1 MLKVE
6 QEFYLIKMIPVFFIW
21 FIYHAIYLTLISREL
36 TAWAGYFP
44 LVAQVGLDIAVVC
57 FSFVI
62 HKKIDCSKQ
71 KIIHLLFVLSAL
83 SAMSAD
89 FIYHFGMNI
98 INENY
103 FNKANSFFEIPF
115 ILFLFFQ
122 ALAWRHIFFMDT
134 EKAHERQHYLP
145 YITLAFLIFFV
156 FVCIFPW
163 KISYF
168 SKLGIYQLIDTFL
181 EGIGFVLAALCLAR
195 SQNNPVR
202 FLSIGYLLII
212 SSDLLIRHEVISG
225 LIPSFSPFET
235 TWSLGLLLMCLG
247 FYHAKNKK
255 IALLPLNS
263 LQSHIAI
270 WLLNFLL
277 LVVFLFICLNYF
289 FPQKEILYHLLSFTI
304 PGTLFAIICSKYF
317 ASRILDPHKRLE
329 VIIKN
334 FLAEG
339 EAKYLDEI
347 NRTSTK
353 INDFIVL
360 EQFIYD
366 AFDMYKKNH
375 HIEMEYAKIATQVA
389 HDIQS
394 PLHALN
400 NYFKEAIQ
408 LDSNTSQIIENSID
422 RINEIANNLLLQHKK
437 NEEFSTTIEPEL
449 IKHFL
454 DELIAEKRM
463 QCKHQAIKID
473 LSVQE
478 CLHDCYVTFNIENF
492 KRTVSNLINN
502 AVEAITDNPFIQVS
516 LYKKLNTLI
525 LEIKDYGSGMPDN
538 VLSSIKKGYAN
549 SCFKGN
555 GLGLPSALKNIKEWD
570 AEYQIETRK
579 DEGTVFKI
587 IFRIQPTPSW
597 VQKEIYIYNDLHI
610 IIVDDDCS
618 METVWKN
625 ILLNNNKNIKVT
637 YIQNPL
643 KLISQYQTI
652 DLTNTLFFIDYHFA
666 NFDITGM
673 ELIKKL
679 AIKNTIMV
687 SSKYPNKGLKSFLKT
702 NEIHFLL
709 KKNIPDIKII
719 NITNKPDLILIDD
732 NKLTMD
738 IWLLE
743 AQKFNKNILAFN
755 HAYIFMKY
763 IHLFDKEIPI
773 YLDFLLE
780 NEDSQQVSKT
790 LYESGFT
797 NIYITTGFDSRKI
810 KQFSWIKNII
820 DKSPPFKS
828 DKSIHY
834 E

>member
-1 MLKVE
+1 MLKIDRDA
-6 QEFYLIKMIPVFFIW
+6 YLIKVIPVFFIW
-21 FIYHAIYLTLISREL
+21 FIYHAIYLALVSKEL

-44 LVAQVGLDIAVVC
+44 LIAQVGLDIAVVC
-57 FSFVI
+57 FSFFL
-62 HKKIDCSKQ
+62 HKKIDCPKQ
-71 KIIHLLFVLSAL
+71 KNIHLLFFLSAL
-83 SAMSAD
+83 SAMTAD

-98 INENY
+98 INVNY

-122 ALAWRHIFFMDT
+122 AFAWKQIFFMDT
-134 EKAHERQHYLP
+134 EKIQGRQHYLP
-145 YITLAFLIFFV
+145 YITLATLIFFV

-195 SQNNPVR
+195 SQKNPVR

-212 SSDLLIRHEVISG
+212 SSDLLIRHDVISG

-235 TWSLGLLLMCLG
+235 TWSLGLLLICVG
-247 FYHAKNKK
+247 FYNTKTHR

-277 LVVFLFICLNYF
+277 LVAFLFICLNYF

-329 VIIKN
+329 LIIKN

-339 EAKYLDEI
+339 EEKYLDEI

-353 INDFIVL
+353 INDFVIL
-360 EQFIYD
+360 EKFIYD
-366 AFDMYKKNH
+366 AFDIYKKNH
-375 HIEMEYAKIATQVA
+375 KIEIEYAKMATQVA

-408 LDSNTSQIIENSID
+408 PNPSTSPIIESSIG

-437 NEEFSTTIEPEL
+437 TEELSTTIEPEL

-454 DELIAEKRM
+454 EELIVEKKM
-463 QCKHQAIKID
+463 QFKHQAIQID
-473 LSVQE
+473 LSIQD
-478 CLHDCYVTFNIENF
+478 CLHDCYVTLNTENF
-492 KRTVSNLINN
+492 KRTISNLINN
-502 AVEAITDNPFIQVS
+502 AAEAVTDNPLIQIS
-516 LYKKLNTLI
+516 LYKELNTLI
-525 LEIKDYGSGMPDN
+525 LTIKDHGSGMPDD
-538 VLSSIKKGYAN
+538 VLSSIKKGYTN

-555 GLGLPSALKNIKEWD
+555 GLGLPFALKNIKEWN
-570 AEYQIETRK
+570 AEYQISSRK
-579 DEGTVFKI
+579 NEGTEFKI
-587 IFRIQPTPSW
+587 LFRIQPVPDW
-597 VQKEIYIYNDLHI
+597 VQKEIFIYNDLHI
-610 IIVDDDCS
+610 VIVDDDYS
-618 METVWKN
+618 QEAIWKN
-625 ILLNNNKNIKVT
+625 ILFNINKNIKVT
-637 YIQNPL
+637 YIQNPY
-643 KLISQYQTI
+643 KLIFHHQEM
-652 DLTNTLFFIDYHFA
+652 DLNNTFFFIDYHFA
-666 NFDITGM
+666 NFDMSGM

-679 AIKNTIMV
+679 AIKNAIMV
-687 SSKYPNKGLKSFLKT
+687 SSKYPNKEIKIFLKN

-709 KKNIPDIKII
+709 KKNIPDIKIT
-719 NITNKPDLILIDD
+719 NITNNPHLILIDD
-732 NKLTMD
+732 NQLTID
-738 IWLLE
+738 IWELE
-743 AQKFNKNILAFN
+743 AQKVNKHILAFR
-755 HAYIFMKY
+755 HGYTFMKY
-763 IHLFDKEIPI
+763 AHLLDKEIPV

-780 NEDSQQVSKT
+780 NEDSEEVSKN
-790 LYESGFT
+790 LYELGFM

-810 KQFSWIKNII
+810 KRFSWIKDIF

-828 DKSIHY
+828 EKSIHL
-834 E
+834 